1 MSKSAKNKDDLYDVS
16 SKIVKD
22 RMAAE
27 NVEDLSVINN
37 LDANAVVVVFGSAD
51 KIQNVLTAIN
61 LPHTLIQPDQLHL
74 VKLNP
79 EQTLYINCHPNGYDA
94 AAYEKVRQ
102 FINDGGQVIS
112 TDYTLNTLLQYVFPN
127 TLRYDGAN
135 SQDETIGIVINN
147 DEKDDEVLKGFK
159 NEETWRL
166 AGGSHPITILDEINV
181 KVLISSPQLA
191 KFNASNAI
199 LIRFEYGKG
208 VVYHMI
214 SHFELQHANKTTK
227 AQLNSTPQSLAQ
239 PGQGQA
245 MPSKSVQE
253 YAKSK
258 GASIE
263 TVQKLEA
270 LEAKQKSDLDDN
282 YMNCD
287 DVQNATT
294 QSEFVYRAVVSKQKK
309 NKSMFK

>member
-22 RMAAE
+22 RIAAE
-27 NVEDLSVINN
+27 SIEDLSVINN
-37 LDANAVVVVFGSAD
+37 LDASAVVVVFGSAD
-51 KIQNVLTAIN
+51 KIQNVLTAID
-61 LPHTLIQPDQLHL
+61 LPHTLIQPEQLHL

-79 EQTLYINCHPNGYDA
+79 EQTLYINCHPTGYNSL
-94 AAYEKVRQ
+94 AYDKVRQ
-102 FINDGGQVIS
+102 FINDGGQVVS

-135 SQDETIGIVINN
+135 TQDETIGIVINN

-166 AGGSHPITILDEINV
+166 AGGSHPITILDEKNV
-181 KVLISSPQLA
+181 KVLISSPQLE
-191 KFNASNAI
+191 KFKASNAI

-227 AQLNSTPQSLAQ
+227 AQLNSVAQ

-245 MPSKSVQE
+245 LPTKSVQE
-253 YAKSK
+253 YARSK

-263 TVQKLEA
+263 TVQKLEE
-270 LEAKQKSDLDDN
+270 LEARQKSDLNDN

-294 QSEFVYRAVVSKQKK
+294 QSEFVYRAVVSHQKK
-309 NKSMFK
+309 NKTVLK

>member
-1 MSKSAKNKDDLYDVS
+1 MSRSEKNKGDLYDVS

-22 RMAAE
+22 RIGAE
-27 NVEDLSVINN
+27 NVEDLSMINN
-37 LDANAVVVVFGSAD
+37 LDASAVVVVFGSAD

-79 EQTLYINCHPNGYDA
+79 EQTLYINCHPTGYNP

-112 TDYTLNTLLQYVFPN
+112 TDYTLNTLLQFVFPN
-127 TLRYDGAN
+127 TLRYDGAS

-147 DEKDDEVLKGFK
+147 EEKDDEVLKGFK

-166 AGGSHPITILDEINV
+166 AGGSHPITILDEKNV
-181 KVLISSPQLA
+181 KVLISSPQLG
-191 KFNASNAI
+191 KLKASDAI

-227 AQLNSTPQSLAQ
+227 YQLNSMAQ
-239 PGQGQA
+239 TGQGKGQA
-245 MPSKSVQE
+245 LPSKSVQE

-258 GASIE
+258 GASME
-263 TVQKLEA
+263 TVQKLEQ
-270 LEAKQKSDLDDN
+270 LEANQKSDQDDN